1 MFLQSVH
8 VVLELGIAHR
18 FRRIGISA
26 RYQYIQEISIR
37 RDVLRFRDQSEKQV
51 CKHFVGCCL
60 RFYEISQ
67 YFTVFHSKDI
77 KNLCK
82 DRYGIRYSISFHGV
96 VNPVIF
102 FIPVKLRF

>member
-1 MFLQSVH
+1 MLLQSVH

-51 CKHFVGCCL
+51 CKYFVGCCL
-60 RFYEISQ
+60 RFYESYEISQ
-67 YFTVFHSKDI
+67 YFTVRILKICARTATES
-77 KNLCK
+77 
-82 DRYGIRYSISFHGV
+82 GIA
-96 VNPVIF
+96 
-102 FIPVKLRF
+102 